1 MLSLDGDVGKALFDA
16 CENSCSENSL
26 ALARAAWIIRP
37 ELFAA
42 SSFDGDVSIEKQN
55 DSVPFC
61 LQQFMELLIEGCPS
75 KSHVTKSVANNIG
88 QLIKFNSV
96 KTQRRK
102 VDASTRH
109 CRQLETPLPVA
120 IGLYLHNST
129 RQRKLVDFFAEKG
142 LSVSHKRV
150 DDIEGQITS
159 LRCQEYK
166 QLGFVCP
173 PTLKKAT
180 SQLPP

>member
-1 MLSLDGDVGKALFDA
+1 MKRFWSQNIFGTWFKECLLESVPGLYESRKGRNILLSLDGDVGKALFDA

-26 ALARAAWIIRP
+26 ALARAAWIIRS

-42 SSFDGDVSIEKQN
+42 SSIDGDVSIEKQN

-102 VDASTRH
+102 LDASTRH

-120 IGLYLHNST
+120 MGLYLHNST
-129 RQRKLVDFFAEKG
+129 RQRKL
-142 LSVSHKRV
+142 SHIKELMILRV
-150 DDIEGQITS
+150 
-159 LRCQEYK
+159 K
-166 QLGFVCP
+166 
-173 PTLKKAT
+173 
-180 SQLPP
+180 